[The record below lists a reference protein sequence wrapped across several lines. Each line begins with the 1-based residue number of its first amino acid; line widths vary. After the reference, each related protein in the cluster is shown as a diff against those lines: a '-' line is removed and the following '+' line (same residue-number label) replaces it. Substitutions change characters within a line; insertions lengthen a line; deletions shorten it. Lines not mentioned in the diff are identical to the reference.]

1 MHSTETTSFSPLA
14 SVLRSGKRFVSGRQ
28 IPGLLAGAS
37 GIAISLMMFG
47 SGDAHARAL
56 NGGSGGG
63 AVSAPN
69 LASDAAALAAQ
80 QAAVAARQSQQS
92 LARAAR
98 AVQEMQGIQAAARA
112 AAAASQVSVTA
123 PVAVP
128 NGIGAGGLLPSG
140 VSPGGSVPDAPAS
153 WTGANGLKQSV
164 DGTGQT
170 QVGIRQTAAKAILNW
185 DSFNI
190 GARTTLTFDQQGNAN
205 WVALNRVD
213 SGTAP
218 SQILGN
224 IKADGQVYVINQS
237 GIVFGG
243 NSQVNVGA
251 LIASTAKISNE
262 QFLTSGIYSTSLD
275 NIYTPSFKEAIGK
288 VVVEAGALIS
298 TAAPKSVTSGG
309 GFVLLLGSEVV
320 NAGSITTP
328 RGQALLAAGDDFIL
342 RKGVGTDGNLFSTTR
357 GSEVAPVF
365 TTGTSG
371 AVTNSGLMF
380 AQQGDLTLAGLTIRQ
395 DGILLSTTSVN
406 QRGTIHLLTSAGDSR
421 GSVTLTANSISTILP
436 ELDSTDTALDV
447 QRDALITASATQDIA
462 RANDSQPQFDNLSKL
477 TDRQD
482 LSRIEIVTG
491 GMVEFQGNSLTTAQ
505 GGQVAVSAR
514 QRVFAA
520 NGSVIDVSGVQGVL
534 RPMSANQILVNVQG
548 NELRDSPENRDSGA
562 LINKSAWI
570 DIRDL
575 VLVPAG
581 TGGYA
586 GNRYYTKG
594 GLLEVGGY
602 LSSTAHTIGEWTALG
617 GTITLAAQEV
627 IAEQGAKLDIS
638 GGSVSYEGGRI
649 YSSKLIG
656 SDGRIY
662 SFDNAPA
669 DMKFIGSAGG
679 FVRTHNIQGQL
690 ANALTEVWSTI
701 FDRSSSWRYE
711 AGYTVGRDAGRIN
724 LSTPTAMFEAE
735 ILAGVITGER
745 QNSARAAAVAD
756 GYKQVQNAAPQAGT
770 LALGQYTGLGRLD
783 LFDTDIR
790 IGRFAAG
797 SVLASPSDT
806 IPSDRIATAWFDADR
821 LSGYRL
827 GRLEIGTR
835 GAIVIDGDLTLADG
849 GALDM
854 TAPGIDIKANV
865 TARSGSV
872 TTSNSFATPTG
883 RPILLT
889 DETSTVTLYQG
900 AHLDLRGAPA
910 NGASDVAEA
919 NRSLAYVNGG
929 SVKLQSSGDVRLEQ
943 GSDIDVSSG
952 VVILAN
958 GKVQGGRGG
967 NVTLVAS
974 ADSTDGP
981 GDLVLAGGLRGYG
994 INGGG
999 TLAIQA
1005 KRVAIGGVAQS
1016 GTLTLDQSFFEKG
1029 FASYN
1034 ITGNRGVAVAEGA
1047 VIDVRMPIYQ
1057 VSADGLKMADP
1068 SAALELRTPPL
1079 YQENPRTGVLTQ
1091 RAGASLSLRAGSE
1104 QAIAT
1109 DVAEVGLTVGSNA
1122 VITVDAGQAIQLQSV
1137 GQLTVAGRLNAWGG
1151 RIELRQ
1157 GSISGNVTTN
1167 APPDG
1172 RSIWIGESAVMDVA
1186 ARAVTAIDVR
1196 GRRYGQV
1203 ANGGSIVIGGKID
1216 HATGAANTAGMF
1228 IVIREGALLDA
1239 SGAQAM
1245 LDISGQGETLVA
1257 SNGGDISIAS
1267 TRGLYLDGVMRASA
1281 GGAGAAG
1288 GTLSLGMGTE
1298 FGTSLATTDRAN
1310 KMRELIVTQVKS
1322 GSSLNGFHTPE
1333 EAADALIYGYGL
1345 LGVNQIVAGGF
1356 DNLALSV
1363 QGQIS
1368 FDGDV
1373 ALHVGQSLQLY
1384 SASIGLSETAAANSR
1399 ISLASSYVR
1408 LAGVPDVGSDI
1419 QNGGALVLRGTST
1432 RSSDATLTLQGDL
1445 LDVRDLVGFGA
1456 HGQLIQ
1462 TTGNIVYD
1470 RRGFSEV
1477 HLESRGDLRLLKS
1490 TGIQLNSI
1498 LTAPERLRVTA
1509 AQIYPVTNA
1518 SGIIRAKHIVTERGT
1533 AVDPAMPYSVFGRL
1547 ALEGTVI
1554 DHGGVLRVPLG
1565 DLIIGLATEPSAA
1578 YVNLL
1583 PGSVTSVS
1591 AAGLVMP
1598 YGSTVDGVTYS
1609 YNKMSL
1615 SVDNGLLGQK
1625 PRPGQ
1630 VSIGGQSINVA
1641 NGAVIDLSGGGELLG
1656 AGFISGR
1663 GGSIDTL
1670 LHPLVLANPGY
1681 RFSASGNS
1689 VYAILPG
1696 TAATY
1701 APVAPE
1707 AGAGTPA
1714 IGRQITLDGSVPGLP
1729 AGTYTLLPSTYALLP
1744 GAFRVEIASAAT
1756 SQGATNTAPLSNG
1769 SWLVGAQLGI
1779 ANTGIRDSLQR
1790 QAIVTP
1796 GASVRKYSLYNE
1808 MGFSAFVMA
1817 DAARLG
1823 IPRARL
1829 PSDTRGLMLEF
1840 GLNTTGAASF
1850 SFNGQLLNAPAA
1862 GGWGGDV
1869 TVLPASGGSIEILRP
1884 GQAPTPG
1891 FGESWRASIALTD
1904 RDLNALNAGR
1914 LIIGGRLQ
1922 TTYGQGG
1929 NFVTTM
1935 EDMTLNVAVRS
1946 GARLTAEEVFL
1957 ISGRTDGGIVV
1968 EQGGSIDTLGKG
1980 MRGADSRDGFVYAP
1994 RTRSMLVVSN
2004 GYITMLAPE
2013 SGPAGDVF
2021 GPGTIDIGGCAT
2033 VCSGTTSLYSEGTI
2047 VIATDK
2053 QFSLTDSVRYGTRNL
2068 TLAVGGVNVGTDAS
2082 LAAAAANNILAP
2094 GLVLSQSVLDRL
2106 LRGDT
2111 STGAPAL
2118 ETLALTARDSF
2129 NFFGTVTLDTIDP
2142 ATGQSRL
2149 NNLVL
2154 TSPAMYGQGSSG
2166 DVATI
2171 RTGHLIWNGSVKPP
2185 AAVIA
2190 GGAGTGSGTLAIDA
2204 AQIEFG
2210 YGPNMQIGPSEDTE
2224 RLALGFAQVNLNA
2237 SERVTANHKGG
2248 LSVYQS
2254 QGAYVAGEG
2263 FSYSGGNLNIATPVL
2278 TAKSGSVA
2286 RFTAGGALRVTG
2298 ASGNF
2303 AAIDDLGGE
2312 LSLRGDS
2319 MLIDSS
2325 IVLPS
2330 GKLTLTATRD
2340 ITLSAMSHID
2350 VSGRAVAFSDVTK
2363 YSWGGDVILVSN
2375 EGNIRQEAGSII
2387 DLSARNNNAGNL
2399 SATAL
2404 QAGAGIIDLA
2414 GTIQGSTSGFY
2425 DAGGT
2430 IVPYRAATANIR
2442 AQTFAAGSTLTA
2454 EFAALNARL
2463 NAGNVFGGRSFQLKQ
2478 GDLTI
2483 GDELRA
2489 GSINVS
2495 LDGGHL
2501 TIIGTVDA
2509 SGAQVGA
2516 IRLAAGNGLTLA
2528 GTAVLDTHGEILR
2541 VDSYG
2546 KIIDSPNRATVELS
2560 SGQGL
2565 LTLGSGARI
2574 DLRHGTGAV
2583 FGTGAGQNDGIAR
2596 GTLELNA
2603 PRLGMVSG
2611 DIAIDASGPLDI
2623 RGARSI
2629 AVNAMQTY
2637 TNAPY
2642 ALVRDDN
2649 GNPVLD
2655 QNGNPIRDLAAGGR
2669 PYQVID
2675 QSWIDDR
2682 HTESTAFI
2690 AAALLNGTL
2699 MNGKL
2704 AGLNNATYRNA
2715 FHLRPGV
2722 ELVTEG
2728 DLVISGDLDLSGH
2741 RYDGVNP
2748 NFVRSGAAG
2757 SGEVG
2762 RFNIRAVGNIDIFGS
2777 INDGFAP
2784 PPDTPDDSGWLLL
2797 PGKQR
2802 YNGDVVVPRAGIEL
2816 HDGTAFMAGVTL
2828 NYDLPIQAMTMA
2840 SGTRLPV
2847 AATLAEAVT
2856 IPANTVLAA
2865 AIRNADGTVAYAAG
2879 TRLAQAVTLNAN
2891 MILDPGTL
2899 LTGATKVGALTWPK
2913 GVPLPHQPAETVFDG
2928 NPDVVRLAGIV
2939 KLAMGALI
2947 PAATDVQLAPGVTS
2961 VNLRGGDGKGRNWA
2975 LAQMLPEG
2983 SQSWS
2988 VRLVAGADVTAADN
3002 RLTNPRAAQGSIR
3015 MADTHYGMQGK
3026 IILPI
3031 DGTGPLIFTEAGSVY
3046 WFGNEAYIGRTVEEV
3061 AAEYGMTV
3069 EDMCGADAGLCLPH
3083 SDTPPGYSYA
3093 PSLNRPVLSVLRT
3106 GTGDLDLLTA
3116 RNLSMQSLYGVYT
3129 AGTSTSSRA
3138 DNAALGFD
3146 QLRGKSAKGIGGAG
3160 FESFVDGG
3168 ASSLYRAWYPDRGG
3182 NLLLTVG
3189 GDLTGDLLGTS
3200 SVVYESNSVSNWLWR
3215 QGTGTTAL
3223 DTSIPTS
3230 WWINF
3235 GTYVATNRNT
3245 ETVGFTGFGTL
3256 GGGNVDVQVGGDAGM
3271 ITRRGDPSVQYA
3283 TRSQALVLAVGSTG
3297 RIVDGSLISTGG
3309 GDMNVRIGGGLNP
3322 TLDARAA
3329 WDGSKRIVMPRLDLT
3344 GSLIDLRG
3352 AMQIS
3357 AGLLGGIELLSG
3369 QYAQLQDRKETR
3381 AYDPFIATAGN
3392 ATGGLMLVPGDAT
3405 VTLTTRG
3412 DLVLGGAL
3420 DAGRAPSRSTMAFS
3434 NGGILNETGGTS
3446 WFTLWTDRTAVNL
3459 FSAGGNLAPI
3469 TLASEKDLGQDRPRG
3484 NLDFSPT
3491 DGRYVYPSILR
3502 AVAASGS
3509 LYYGASAGTSAGA
3522 NVTLSAYSLTL
3533 APGKNGELQFLAANS
3548 IYAGGYS
3555 VTPSGADPSTIATP
3569 FNPGFF
3575 YYDWTGYSP
3584 VGNALNGSVSPV
3596 NRPLFAFGG
3605 NTAAGFAGADAPVR
3619 FYARDGDIVGVR
3631 TGEIVQFNS
3640 YIHRGSTWYEAAR
3653 PVWIKAGRDIVNSGT
3668 QIGLPSKLPT
3678 ELATDFDFSSG
3689 NLFVHN
3695 FETDVSIVS
3704 AGRDLIYSSF
3714 NVAGPGTLEIS
3725 AGRHIQMEDKAS
3737 VTSLGAIVTGDK
3749 RPGASIAMMAG
3760 VGADGL
3766 DFSTIRNRYLDP
3778 ANLLPAGVPL
3788 DGSGKVAKTY
3798 EKELAAW
3805 LQQRVGFAGTDAE
3818 ARATFDALAPEQQRV
3833 FLRQVYFAELT
3844 AGGREYND
3852 AASPRYGSY
3861 LRGRDM
3867 IAALFPNT
3875 DSAGNS
3881 IGYLGDITMY
3891 GGAGVR
3897 SNFGGDIRMFTPGG
3911 KLVVGVEGE
3920 VPPAS
3925 AGLVTQGAGDIQIYS
3940 RGSVLLGLSRI
3951 MTTFGG
3957 NIFAWSA
3964 EGDINAGRGAK
3975 TTVLYTPPKRVYDDV
3990 GNVTLSPQVPS
4001 TGAGIATLNP
4011 IPEVPPG
4018 DIDLIAPLGTIDAGE
4033 AGIRVSGNVNL
4044 AALQILNAANIQVQG
4059 TSAGIPTVQAPS
4071 ISSAL
4076 STSNAT
4082 AATQQTATPTQGANA
4097 QPSVIIVEVLGYGGG
4112 ESDSDAKRRNG
4123 NEQSGRQGATP
4134 IGYDPNSKFQVIGN
4148 GELTDAQKEKLTES
4162 EREGL

>member
-1 MHSTETTSFSPLA
+1 MPARTDTRLISIRLIRSDNLLALPRRSVQLA
-14 SVLRSGKRFVSGRQ
+14 SRRL
-28 IPGLLAGAS
+28 LLASAS
-37 GIAISLMMFG
+37 ALCMLYLPEM
-47 SGDAHARAL
+47 AVARSL
-56 NGGSGGG
+56 NGGGSAGV
-63 AVSAPN
+63 VSAPN
-69 LASDAAALAAQ
+69 VASDAAAQAAQ
-80 QAAVAARQSQQS
+80 RAASAARQTQES
-92 LARAAR
+92 LARSAR
-98 AVQEMQGIQAAARA
+98 AVQDMQAVQSAARPAAAVRQT
-112 AAAASQVSVTA
+112 SMTA
-123 PVAVP
+123 PASVP
-128 NGIGAGGLLPSG
+128 NGLGAGGLLPNM
-140 VSPGGSVPDAPAS
+140 PQN
-153 WTGANGLKQSV
+153 WIGANKPTDSEDASGR
-164 DGTGQT
+164 T
-170 QVGIRQTAAKAILNW
+170 QVRIEQTTQKAILDW
-185 DSFNI
+185 QSFNV
-190 GARTTLTFDQQGNAN
+190 GARTTLTFDQRGNAN
-205 WVALNRVD
+205 WVALNRVNAQT
-213 SGTAP
+213 GP

-224 IKADGQVYVINQS
+224 IKADGHVYVINQS
-237 GIVFGG
+237 GIIFGG
-243 NSQVNVGA
+243 NSQINVGA
-251 LIASTAKISNE
+251 LIASTAKITNE
-262 QFLTSGIYSTSLD
+262 QFLTSGVYSTKID
-275 NIYTPSFKEAIGK
+275 TTYTPSFTEAQGK
-288 VVVEAGALIS
+288 IVVESGALI
-298 TAAPKSVTSGG
+298 TTPAPKSVTSGG
-309 GFVLLLGSEVV
+309 GFVLLLGKEVV
-320 NAGSITTP
+320 NSGTITTP
-328 RGQALLAAGDDFIL
+328 KGQAALAAGDDFIL

-357 GSEVAPVF
+357 GSEIAPVF

-371 AVTNSGLMF
+371 VVTNNGLMF
-380 AQQGDLTLAGLTIRQ
+380 AQQGDVTLAGLKVRQ
-395 DGILLSTTSVN
+395 DGVLLSTTSVN
-406 QRGTIHLLTSAGDSR
+406 QRGTIHLLTSAQNASS
-421 GSVTLTANSISTILP
+421 SVTLTGRSISAILP
-436 ELDSTDTALDV
+436 ELESADTALDA
-447 QRDALITASATQDIA
+447 QRDALIAASVVQNAA
-462 RANDSQPQFDNLSKL
+462 RADATEPQFDHLSKL
-477 TDRQD
+477 ADRQD
-482 LSRIEIVTG
+482 QSRIEIVTG
-491 GMVEFQGNSLTTAQ
+491 GMVDFQNNSLALAQ
-505 GGQVAVSAR
+505 GGQVAVSAG
-514 QRVFAA
+514 QRVFAEK
-520 NGSVIDVSGVQGVL
+520 GSTIDVSGVQGAL
-534 RPMSANQILVNVQG
+534 RPMSANQVLVNVQG

-562 LINKSAWI
+562 LINKSVWI

-602 LSSTAHTIGEWTALG
+602 LSNTAHSIGEWTALG
-617 GTITLAAQEV
+617 GTITLAAPEV
-627 IAEQGAKLDIS
+627 VAQQGAKLDIS

-669 DMKFIGSAGG
+669 DMKFLGSAGG
-679 FVRTHNIQGQL
+679 FVRTHNIQGQVSS
-690 ANALTEVWSTI
+690 ALTEIWTTV
-701 FDRSSSWRYE
+701 FDRSASWRYE
-711 AGYTVGRDAGRIN
+711 AGYSVGRDAGRLE
-724 LSTPTAMFEAE
+724 LSTPTAMFEAD
-735 ILAGVITGER
+735 ILAHVITGER
-745 QNSARAAAVAD
+745 QNSARTAAVAD
-756 GYKQVQNAAPQAGT
+756 GYKQVQNAAPLAGT
-770 LALGQYTGLGRLD
+770 LGLGEYAGIGLID
-783 LFDTDIR
+783 LFETDIR
-790 IGRFAAG
+790 IGKFAD
-797 SVLASPSDT
+797 ASAPQNASEA
-806 IPSDRIATAWFDADR
+806 IVADRSRTAWFDAGR
-821 LSGYRL
+821 LSGYGL
-827 GRLEIGTR
+827 GRLELGTR
-835 GAIVIDGDLTLADG
+835 SAILMDGDLTLAYG

-854 TAPGIDIKANV
+854 SAAVIDIKAGV
-865 TARSGSV
+865 TARGGSV
-872 TTSNSFATPTG
+872 TLANSSQAKNAP
-883 RPILLT
+883 PILLL
-889 DETSTVTLYQG
+889 DGASALTLHGG
-900 AHLDLRGAPA
+900 ARLDLRGVSA
-910 NGASDVAEA
+910 NGTMDVAVA
-919 NRSLAYVNGG
+919 NRSLAYLNGG
-929 SVKLQSSGDVRLEQ
+929 SVQLQSSGDVVLKE
-943 GSDIDVSSG
+943 GSEVDVSSG
-952 VVILAN
+952 VAILRN
-958 GKVQGGRGG
+958 GKMQGGRGG
-967 NVTLVAS
+967 NVTLLAS
-974 ADSTDGP
+974 TSSTDGP
-981 GDLVLAGGLRGYG
+981 GDLVLAGGIRGYG
-994 INGGG
+994 IDGGG
-999 TLAIQA
+999 TLTVQA
-1005 KRVAIGGVAQS
+1005 RHVTIGSAPQTESVR
-1016 GTLTLDQSFFEKG
+1016 LDQGFFEKG
-1029 FASYN
+1029 FSAYN
-1034 ITGNRGVAVAEGA
+1034 ITGNRGVVVSDGA
-1047 VIDVRMPIYQ
+1047 AIDVIMPVFQ
-1057 VSADGLKMADP
+1057 PSADALALADP
-1068 SAALELRTPPL
+1068 AAGLQIWMPPL
-1079 YQENPRTGVLTQ
+1079 YQENPRSGVLTQ
-1091 RAGASLSLRAGSE
+1091 RKGASLALRAGS
-1104 QAIAT
+1104 AFAVAT
-1109 DVAEVGLTVGSNA
+1109 DIPLVGLRIGKNA
-1122 VITVDAGQAIQLQSV
+1122 VINVDTGQSIALQSI
-1137 GQLTVAGRLNAWGG
+1137 GQLTVDGRLHAPSG
-1151 RIELRQ
+1151 RIELRA
-1157 GSISGNVTTN
+1157 GAISGSATADPT
-1167 APPDG
+1167 PDG
-1172 RSIWIGESAVMDVA
+1172 RSFWIGDEAVLDVA
-1186 ARAVTAIDVR
+1186 ARAAVATDLR

-1203 ANGGSIVIGGKID
+1203 ANGGSIIIGGQID
-1216 HATGAANTAGMF
+1216 HATGSANGALF
-1228 IVIREGALLDA
+1228 VVIRDGAVLDA

-1245 LDISGQGETLVA
+1245 LDISGRGETLVA
-1257 SNGGDISIAS
+1257 SNGGDIAIGS
-1267 TRGLYLDGVMRASA
+1267 TRGLYLDGVMRAAA
-1281 GGAGAAG
+1281 GGTGAAG
-1288 GTLSLGMGTE
+1288 GTLSLGMGTTA
-1298 FGTSLATTDRAN
+1298 GNPLAPNDRAN
-1310 KMRELIVTQVKS
+1310 RMRELILTQVKS
-1322 GSSLNGFHTPE
+1322 GNSLGGFGTPE
-1333 EAADALIYGYGL
+1333 EAADALVYGYGL
-1345 LGVNQIVAGGF
+1345 LGLNQITAGGF

-1373 ALHVGQSLQLY
+1373 TLNVRQSLQIY
-1384 SASIGLSETAAANSR
+1384 AASMALSETAAANAR

-1408 LAGVPDVGSDI
+1408 LAGVPELSSDG
-1419 QNGGALVLRGTST
+1419 QNSGILVARGTST
-1432 RSSDATLTLQGDL
+1432 RPSDATLTLQGDL

-1456 HGQLIQ
+1456 NGPLVQ
-1462 TTGNIVYD
+1462 TTGDIIYD
-1470 RRGFSEV
+1470 RRGFVEV

-1490 TGIQLNSI
+1490 TGIQVNSI
-1498 LTAPERLRVTA
+1498 LTAPERLRLTA

-1518 SGIIRAKHIVTERGT
+1518 SAIIRAKHIVTGRST
-1533 AVDPAMPYSVFGRL
+1533 AADPAVPYSVFGRL
-1547 ALEGTVI
+1547 NLEATVI
-1554 DHGGVLRVPLG
+1554 DHGGVLRAPLG
-1565 DLIIGLATEPSAA
+1565 ELTIGLATQPSTS

-1591 AAGLVMP
+1591 AAGLMMP
-1598 YGSTVDGVTYS
+1598 YGGTVDGVTYT
-1609 YNKMSL
+1609 YNKASL
-1615 SVDNGLLGQK
+1615 SLDDGLLGRT

-1630 VSIGGQSINVA
+1630 VFIAGQSINVA
-1641 NGAVIDLSGGGELLG
+1641 NGAVIDLTGGGELMG

-1663 GGSIDTL
+1663 GGSVDTL

-1696 TAATY
+1696 SVATY

-1707 AGAGTPA
+1707 AGAGAPA
-1714 IGRQITLDGSVPGLP
+1714 IGRQITLDGSIPGLP

-1744 GAFRVEIASAAT
+1744 GAFRVEIAGAADPR
-1756 SQGATNTAPLSNG
+1756 GAANTAPLSNG

-1779 ANTGIRDSLQR
+1779 ANTGIRDSLHR

-1796 GASVRKYSLYNE
+1796 GQNVRKYSLYNE

-1829 PSDTRGLMLEF
+1829 PSDTRGLMLQF
-1840 GLNTTGAASF
+1840 GLNITGAPSF
-1850 SFNGQLLNAPAA
+1850 SFDGQLLNAPAA

-1869 TVLPASGGSIEILRP
+1869 TILPAGGGSVEIVQP
-1884 GQAPTPG
+1884 GQEPTPG
-1891 FGESWRASIALTD
+1891 FGDAGRANVTLTD

-1914 LIIGGRLQ
+1914 LIIGGRLL

-1929 NFVTTM
+1929 NFVTTAGANSA
-1935 EDMTLNVAVRS
+1935 LNVAVRS

-1957 ISGRTDGGIVV
+1957 ISGRTDGGILV
-1968 EQGGSIDTLGKG
+1968 EQGASIDTLGKG

-1994 RTRSMLVVSN
+1994 GQNSMLAVSN
-2004 GYITMLAPE
+2004 GYITMLPPE
-2013 SGPAGDVF
+2013 SEPAGSSF
-2021 GPGTIDIGGCAT
+2021 GAGTIDVGGCAS
-2033 VCSGTTSLYSEGTI
+2033 VCSGVTSLYSEGTI

-2053 QFSLTDSVRYGTRNL
+2053 QFSLSDSARYGTRNL

-2082 LAAAAANNILAP
+2082 LAAAAANGILGP
-2094 GLVLSQSVLDRL
+2094 GLILSQSVLDRL

-2118 ETLALTARDSF
+2118 ETLSLTARDAF
-2129 NFFGTVTLDTIDP
+2129 NFFGTVTLDTINP
-2142 ATGQSRL
+2142 ATGRSRL
-2149 NNLVL
+2149 SNLVL

-2185 AAVIA
+2185 AAVIT
-2190 GGAGTGSGTLAIDA
+2190 GGAGTGSGMLAIDA

-2210 YGPNMQIGPSEDTE
+2210 YGPNTQIGPSEVTE

-2254 QGAYVAGEG
+2254 QGAYVAGAG

-2278 TAKSGSVA
+2278 TGKSGSVN

-2298 ASGNF
+2298 AGGTF
-2303 AAIDDLGGE
+2303 AATADLGGE
-2312 LSLRGDS
+2312 LSLRGNS
-2319 MLIDSS
+2319 LLIDSS

-2330 GKLTLTATRD
+2330 GKLTLAATND
-2340 ITLSAMSHID
+2340 ITLSAMSRID
-2350 VSGRAVAFSDVTK
+2350 VAGREVAFSDVTK
-2363 YSWGGDVILVSN
+2363 FSWGGDVILVSDA
-2375 EGNIRQEAGSII
+2375 GNIRQEAGSIV
-2387 DLSARNNNAGNL
+2387 DLSARNNHAGNF

-2404 QAGAGIIDLA
+2404 QAGAGVIDLA
-2414 GTIQGSTSGFY
+2414 GSIEGSTSGYY

-2430 IVPYRAATANIR
+2430 VVPYRAATANIR
-2442 AQTFAAGSTLTA
+2442 AQRLGASGTLTA

-2463 NAGNVFGGRSFQLKQ
+2463 NAGHVFGGRSFQLKQ

-2483 GDELRA
+2483 GSELRA
-2489 GSINVS
+2489 GNINVS

-2501 TIIGTVDA
+2501 TVIGTVDA

-2516 IRLAAGNGLTLA
+2516 IRLAASNGLTLA
-2528 GTAVLDTHGEILR
+2528 GTAVLDAHGEILR

-2546 KIIDSPNRATVELS
+2546 KIIDSPNRAVVELS
-2560 SGQGL
+2560 SGQGM

-2574 DLRHGTGAV
+2574 DLRHGTAAV
-2583 FGTGAGQNDGIAR
+2583 FGAGAGENDGIAR

-2649 GNPVLD
+2649 GNLVLD
-2655 QNGNPIRDLAAGGR
+2655 QNGDPTRDIAAGGR

-2682 HTESTAFI
+2682 HSESTAFI
-2690 AAALLNGTL
+2690 AAALSNGAL

-2748 NFVRSGAAG
+2748 NFVRSGVEG

-2762 RFNIRAVGNIDIFGS
+2762 RFNIRAAGNIDVFGS

-2784 PPDTPDDSGWLLL
+2784 PPETPDDSGWVLL
-2797 PGKQR
+2797 PGKQPF
-2802 YNGDVVVPRAGIEL
+2802 NGDVVVPRAGIEL

-2847 AATLAEAVT
+2847 AATLVAPVV
-2856 IPANTVLAA
+2856 IPANTVLSA
-2865 AIRNADGTVAYAAG
+2865 AIRNADGTIAYAAG
-2879 TRLAQAVTLNAN
+2879 TRMAQAVTLDAD

-2899 LTGATKVGALTWPK
+2899 LSGATMIGALTWPK
-2913 GVPLPHQPAETVFDG
+2913 GVPLPHQPAETIFDG
-2928 NPDVVRLAGIV
+2928 NPDVVRLAGV
-2939 KLAMGALI
+2939 VTLAMGALI
-2947 PAATDVQLAPGVTS
+2947 PAATDVQLAPGVTGI
-2961 VNLRGGDGKGRNWA
+2961 NLRGGDGKGRNWA

-3002 RLTNPRAAQGSIR
+3002 RLTNPRAAEGSIR
-3015 MADTHYGMQGK
+3015 LADTHYGMQGK
-3026 IILPI
+3026 LVLPT
-3031 DGTGPLIFTEAGSVY
+3031 DGTGPLIFTEEGSLY
-3046 WFGNEAYIGRTVEEV
+3046 WFGTEAYIGRTVEEL
-3061 AAEYGMTV
+3061 AAEYGMTA
-3069 EDMCGADAGLCLPH
+3069 EDMCGADAGLCLPR

-3093 PSLNRPVLSVLRT
+3093 PTLNRPVFSVLRT

-3116 RNLSMQSLYGVYT
+3116 KNLSMQSLYGVYT
-3129 AGTSTSSRA
+3129 AGTSSSSRA

-3146 QLRGKSAKGIGGAG
+3146 QARGKSDKGIGGAG
-3160 FESFVDGG
+3160 FDSFVDGSAG
-3168 ASSLYRAWYPDRGG
+3168 SLYRAWYPDRGG

-3189 GDLTGDLLGTS
+3189 GDLTGDLLGTNGS
-3200 SVVYESNSVSNWLWR
+3200 VYESNSVGNWLWR
-3215 QGTGTTAL
+3215 QGTGTTVL
-3223 DTSIPTS
+3223 DTSVPTS

-3235 GTYVATNRNT
+3235 GTYVASKGNT

-3256 GGGNVDVQVGGDAGM
+3256 GGGNIDVQVGGDAGM
-3271 ITRRGDPSVQYA
+3271 VSRRGDPGMQYA
-3283 TRSQALVLAVGSTG
+3283 TRSQALILAVGSTG

-3309 GDMNVRIGGGLNP
+3309 GDMTVRIGGGLNP

-3369 QYAQLQDRKETR
+3369 QYSVQQDRKETR
-3381 AYDPFIATAGN
+3381 AYDPFVATAGN

-3405 VTLTTRG
+3405 ASLTTRG

-3420 DAGRAPSRSTMAFS
+3420 DAGRAPSRSTMTFS

-3469 TLASEKDLGQDRPRG
+3469 TLASEKNISQDIPVG
-3484 NLDFSPT
+3484 GLDFSPT

-3509 LYYGASAGTSAGA
+3509 LYYGPSAGTSAGL

-3533 APGKNGELQFLAANS
+3533 APGSNAELQFLAANS
-3548 IYAGGYS
+3548 IYAGGYAVS
-3555 VTPSGADPSTIATP
+3555 PSGADPSTIATP
-3569 FNPGFF
+3569 FNPAFM
-3575 YYDWTGYSP
+3575 YYGSDIYAP
-3584 VGNALNGSVSPV
+3584 PNGNAGNGSVSPAY
-3596 NRPLFAFGG
+3596 RPLFAFGG

-3631 TGEIVQFNS
+3631 TGEILQFDG
-3640 YIHRGSTWYEAAR
+3640 YLRRGTTWYEAAR

-3668 QIGLPSKLPT
+3668 QIGLPSSLPT
-3678 ELATDFDFSSG
+3678 ELTSGSDFSSG

-3695 FETDVSIVS
+3695 SESDVSIVS
-3704 AGRDLIYSSF
+3704 AGRDLIHSSF
-3714 NVAGPGTLEIS
+3714 NIAGPGTLEIT
-3725 AGRHIQMEDKAS
+3725 AGRHIQMDDKAS
-3737 VTSLGAIVTGDK
+3737 VTSLGAIVPGDN
-3749 RPGASIAMMAG
+3749 RPGAGIAMMAG
-3760 VGADGL
+3760 VGAGGL
-3766 DFSTIRNRYLDP
+3766 DFSAIRNRYLDP
-3778 ANLLPAGVPL
+3778 ANLLPAGTPL

-3805 LQQRVGFAGTDAE
+3805 LQQRFGFAGTKAD
-3818 ARATFDALAPEQQRV
+3818 ARASFDALAPEQQRV

-3852 AASPRYGSY
+3852 ATSSRYGSY

-3867 IAALFPNT
+3867 IAALFATT
-3875 DSAGNS
+3875 DGMGKPSN
-3881 IGYLGDITMY
+3881 YLGDITMY

-3897 SNFGGDIRMFTPGG
+3897 SNFGGDIRILNPGG
-3911 KLVVGVEGE
+3911 KLVIGVEGL

-3975 TTVLYTPPKRVYDDV
+3975 TTVIYTPPKRVYDAF

-4001 TGAGIATLNP
+4001 SGAGIATLNP

-4044 AALQILNAANIQVQG
+4044 AALQVLNAANIQVQG

-4076 STSNAT
+4076 STSNAA
-4082 AATQQTATPTQGANA
+4082 AATQQTTAPTQSANT

-4112 ESDSDAKRRNG
+4112 GGSNESDEKQKPAPD
-4123 NEQSGRQGATP
+4123 RQTYNPAAPVRVVGFGPLKPADTK
-4134 IGYDPNSKFQVIGN
+4134 N
-4148 GELTDAQKEKLTES
+4148 LTEE
-4162 EREGL
+4162 ERERALRE